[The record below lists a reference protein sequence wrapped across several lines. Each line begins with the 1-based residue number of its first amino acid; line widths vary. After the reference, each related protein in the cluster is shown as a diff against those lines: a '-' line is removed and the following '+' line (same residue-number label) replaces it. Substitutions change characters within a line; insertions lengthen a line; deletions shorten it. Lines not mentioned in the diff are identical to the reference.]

1 MSAREW
7 TTAQKQAIT
16 TRGGDLLISAAAG
29 SGKTAV
35 LTERVLTLITDPERP
50 VDIDRLLIVTFS
62 NAAAEEMRQRI
73 AARLY
78 ERMEQEPENAVLRRQ
93 SLLLGNA
100 EICTIHAFCY
110 RLIRENFQ
118 ALGLPGDMALGRDGE
133 DELLQAAV
141 LEQLLDEEYEKAEP
155 AFMRLI
161 ELFSGSR
168 NDRRVMASLLL
179 LYRFLR
185 NHPFYRDW
193 AAEYITADTETPLD
207 ETIWSGLLRQRAAEA
222 LQYADDLLR
231 DCMDLLGQSN
241 DEMLWEVVTPV
252 IMQDR
257 EMLARLMT
265 AVTQEEWDIAMTRML
280 EASFPQFPRKKWTD
294 AETKDTVLRLRRR
307 AAEAVTELKTKV
319 FLMGETQYREDQ
331 QKLAPLMERLCALIL
346 EFDSRYAA
354 AKLERRKLDFGDL
367 EHDALALLA
376 RPDGTPTALAAELG
390 SRYAEIMLDEY
401 QDTNAL
407 QEKIF
412 AALTAGGCH
421 RFMVGDVKQSIYGF
435 REACPE
441 NFLEKRESYAP
452 AEEGSFPAKIAL
464 NANFRTRREIT
475 GFTNRLFS
483 RIMTQRT
490 AGMDYLPEDELVS
503 SLPYDYTIGRPVTAL
518 VINPPVGTPVADC
531 RKMEAEQ
538 AAEEIG
544 ILLKAGFTVEE
555 NGGRRPV
562 RPGDICILMRS
573 AKNREQY
580 YIDALRER
588 GIGARSAKNENLL
601 EVREVK
607 TVVSYLA
614 VLANPMLDL
623 ELAEVLASPMYGFT
637 GDDLAALRAAGRR
650 ERLYQNLLS
659 KTAESGKF
667 AAFLRDY
674 DLLRAKMQ
682 ELPAAELI
690 REICEVTGYREK
702 CRVLPEGETAVA
714 NLRLLQAHAA
724 EHEKDGRGESDFA
737 EYLRRLAQRGCALP
751 SAAAAGGDAVTV
763 TTIHRS
769 KGLEYPV
776 VFLAGCNERFRRAEE
791 SGDIAMDRELGF
803 ACKLRDNYTMLQ
815 HKTLPLAAM
824 QLQNR
829 KTRLQEEMR
838 ILYVALTRARE
849 KLYLAATGTKI
860 CEGMYDS
867 CVLASENSEYR
878 AAAADSLWDW
888 LRPTVLQE
896 EGLELRYIYP
906 EEQQA
911 NAPTEEAAGAA
922 AAESADPEAL
932 RRLEEKM
939 GYIYPYGADTVTPR
953 RIAVSELAERAMRD
967 KYLLKRRPKCL
978 TRQEAT
984 AAERGNAAH
993 RTMQFA
999 DLAALKNDPAAELER
1014 LVAEGY
1020 LYRED
1025 GKLADPETLQKLM
1038 RSPLG
1043 ERLLKA
1049 DRIDR
1054 EMRFLQEF
1062 TPEELAAVD
1071 PALEVSG
1078 TTLIMGAVDAVLTE
1092 GDHAVLLDYKT
1103 DRVTEPGELT
1113 ERYALQ
1119 LRLYAAMVRRQL
1131 GLPVTEAVLYSFH
1144 LGQAVKVAL

>member
-1 MSAREW
+1 
-7 TTAQKQAIT
+7 
-16 TRGGDLLISAAAG
+16 
-29 SGKTAV
+29 
-35 LTERVLTLITDPERP
+35 
-50 VDIDRLLIVTFS
+50 
-62 NAAAEEMRQRI
+62 
-73 AARLY
+73 
-78 ERMEQEPENAVLRRQ
+78 
-93 SLLLGNA
+93 
-100 EICTIHAFCY
+100 
-110 RLIRENFQ
+110 
-118 ALGLPGDMALGRDGE
+118 
-133 DELLQAAV
+133 
-141 LEQLLDEEYEKAEP
+141 
-155 AFMRLI
+155 
-161 ELFSGSR
+161 
-168 NDRRVMASLLL
+168 
-179 LYRFLR
+179 
-185 NHPFYRDW
+185 
-193 AAEYITADTETPLD
+193 
-207 ETIWSGLLRQRAAEA
+207 
-222 LQYADDLLR
+222 
-231 DCMDLLGQSN
+231 
-241 DEMLWEVVTPV
+241 
-252 IMQDR
+252 
-257 EMLARLMT
+257 
-265 AVTQEEWDIAMTRML
+265 
-280 EASFPQFPRKKWTD
+280 
-294 AETKDTVLRLRRR
+294 
-307 AAEAVTELKTKV
+307 
-319 FLMGETQYREDQ
+319 
-331 QKLAPLMERLCALIL
+331 
-346 EFDSRYAA
+346 
-354 AKLERRKLDFGDL
+354 
-367 EHDALALLA
+367 
-376 RPDGTPTALAAELG
+376 
-390 SRYAEIMLDEY
+390 
-401 QDTNAL
+401 
-407 QEKIF
+407 
-412 AALTAGGCH
+412 
-421 RFMVGDVKQSIYGF
+421 
-435 REACPE
+435 
-441 NFLEKRESYAP
+441 
-452 AEEGSFPAKIAL
+452 
-464 NANFRTRREIT
+464 
-475 GFTNRLFS
+475 
-483 RIMTQRT
+483 
-490 AGMDYLPEDELVS
+490 
-503 SLPYDYTIGRPVTAL
+503 
-518 VINPPVGTPVADC
+518 
-531 RKMEAEQ
+531 
-538 AAEEIG
+538 
-544 ILLKAGFTVEE
+544 
-555 NGGRRPV
+555 
-562 RPGDICILMRS
+562 
-573 AKNREQY
+573 
-580 YIDALRER
+580 
-588 GIGARSAKNENLL
+588 
-601 EVREVK
+601 
-607 TVVSYLA
+607 
-614 VLANPMLDL
+614 
-623 ELAEVLASPMYGFT
+623 
-637 GDDLAALRAAGRR
+637 
-650 ERLYQNLLS
+650 
-659 KTAESGKF
+659 
-667 AAFLRDY
+667 
-674 DLLRAKMQ
+674 MQ

-724 EHEKDGRGESDFA
+724 DHETEGRGESDFA
-737 EYLRRLAQRGCALP
+737 EYLKRLGQRGGILP
-751 SAAAAGGDAVTV
+751 SAAAAAGDAVTV

-776 VFLAGCNERFRRAEE
+776 VFLAGCNEPFRKTED
-791 SGDIAMDRELGF
+791 SPDIAMDKELGF
-803 ACKLRDNYTMLQ
+803 ACKLRNNRTMLQ

-906 EEQQA
+906 EEQQE
-911 NAPTEEAAGAA
+911 NAPAEEAAGAA